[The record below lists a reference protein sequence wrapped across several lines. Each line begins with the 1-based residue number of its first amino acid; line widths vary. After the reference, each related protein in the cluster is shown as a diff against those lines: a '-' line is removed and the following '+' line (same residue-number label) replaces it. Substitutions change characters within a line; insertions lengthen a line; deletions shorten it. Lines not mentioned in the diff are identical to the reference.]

1 MEPVH
6 DIVNIKRLT
15 LMDLANKR
23 RQFRHEVKKS
33 VNLQETDNVESV
45 VRRAVTAQIFDSE
58 DFEMQV
64 DRWLSSADKV
74 FLYIALFIFLRI
86 PILTLQFL

>member
-15 LMDLANKR
+15 LMDLATKR

-33 VNLQETDNVESV
+33 VNLQETDTVESV

-74 FLYIALFIFLRI
+74 FLYIALFILLRI

>member
-33 VNLQETDNVESV
+33 ANLQETDTVESV
-45 VRRAVTAQIFDSE
+45 VRRMVTAQIFDSE

-74 FLYIALFIFLRI
+74 FLYIALFILLRI

>member
-6 DIVNIKRLT
+6 DIVNIKRLR
-15 LMDLANKR
+15 LMDLATKR
-23 RQFRHEVKKS
+23 RQLRHEVKRS
-33 VNLQETDNVESV
+33 MNLQETDTVESV
-45 VRRAVTAQIFDSE
+45 VRRVVTAQIFDSE

-74 FLYIALFIFLRI
+74 FLYIALFILLRI

>member
-1 MEPVH
+1 
-6 DIVNIKRLT
+6 
-15 LMDLANKR
+15 MDLATKR
-23 RQFRHEVKKS
+23 RQFRHEVKRS
-33 VNLQETDNVESV
+33 VNLQETDTVESV

-74 FLYIALFIFLRI
+74 FLYIALFILLRI

>member
-1 MEPVH
+1 M
-6 DIVNIKRLT
+6 
-15 LMDLANKR
+15 
-23 RQFRHEVKKS
+23 
-33 VNLQETDNVESV
+33 NLQETDTVESV
-45 VRRAVTAQIFDSE
+45 VRRVVTAQIFDSE

-74 FLYIALFIFLRI
+74 FLYIALFILLRI

>member
-1 MEPVH
+1 MELVH
-6 DIVNIKRLT
+6 DIANIKRLT
-15 LMDLANKR
+15 LMDLATKR

-33 VNLQETDNVESV
+33 MNLQETDTAKSV
-45 VRRAVTAQIFDSE
+45 VSRAVTMQIFDLE

-74 FLYIALFIFLRI
+74 FLYIALFILLRI
-86 PILTLQFL
+86 HILTLQFL